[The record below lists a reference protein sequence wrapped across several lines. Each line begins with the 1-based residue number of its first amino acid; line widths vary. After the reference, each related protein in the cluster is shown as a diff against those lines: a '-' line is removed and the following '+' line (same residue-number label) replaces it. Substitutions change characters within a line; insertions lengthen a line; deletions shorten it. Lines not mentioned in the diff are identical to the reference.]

1 MFKPIVV
8 LFRFARNPWSQKGEI
23 TVSFAGRIE
32 ITPVPTSSLAHI
44 IIAGSPIFTRVNLG
58 FVKWF
63 GVSSD
68 DSPVF
73 LLLQ

>member
-1 MFKPIVV
+1 VQEEENRLM
-8 LFRFARNPWSQKGEI
+8 A
-23 TVSFAGRIE
+23 A
-32 ITPVPTSSLAHI
+32 SLNVY